1 MSACVPWCGVFIP
14 LIKMGLNSYS
24 LKRECGFWRVFCSG
38 QLCKTVRWAVLRSKV
53 ALPLSHLSVANN
65 LLKVGSP
72 LNLLGVEP
80 DAETA
85 NHTARD

>member
-1 MSACVPWCGVFIP
+1 MSACVPWSGVFIP
-14 LIKMGLNSYS
+14 LTKMGLTSYS

-53 ALPLSHLSVANN
+53 ALLLSHLSVANN